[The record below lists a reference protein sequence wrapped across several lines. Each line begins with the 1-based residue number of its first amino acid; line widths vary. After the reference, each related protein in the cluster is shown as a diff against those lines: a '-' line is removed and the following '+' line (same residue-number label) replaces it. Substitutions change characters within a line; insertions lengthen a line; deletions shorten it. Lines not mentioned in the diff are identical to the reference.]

1 MLLRDAF
8 LKQLKGKRQHP
19 VRIQAGLKSLH
30 LSDLPGNQ
38 WGLCFLILPNSIST
52 VLGPRL
58 LPLPFMSPRP
68 AILLNEAAIIPTGAT
83 PLCGCNPYT
92 SKPSHDNTT
101 NAITWLGHLPF
112 DSIPCTVSASY
123 FKVQSHCNTLCQ
135 TILLS
140 LILNLSLTLL
150 LQNYHYGQPHCHH
163 QDLFPTGHLNRT
175 LMLLLPHVS

>member
-30 LSDLPGNQ
+30 LSDLPGNP

-101 NAITWLGHLPF
+101 NAITWLGTCHLTPSPAQSQPVISKSKATETLSARQF
-112 DSIPCTVSASY
+112 FYPSFSTFPLPCFY
-123 FKVQSHCNTLCQ
+123 K
-135 TILLS
+135 TI
-140 LILNLSLTLL
+140 IMGN
-150 LQNYHYGQPHCHH
+150 
-163 QDLFPTGHLNRT
+163 PTATTKTSSQLVTWIVH
-175 LMLLLPHVS
+175 